1 MVRGA
6 SAMGGPAS
14 LPVNDGMQ
22 GRFSAG
28 GMSSSHATP
37 NGHNDLAEVR
47 LECVH
52 SEGVVLQS
60 VPLEKRTIVFTIDP
74 ECERFCAHVGRCHQ
88 PEFFEAMVPKKERF
102 LCISRTHLELTWEP
116 PASIPFLRKLSANHL
131 FLDDRS
137 VSTSESAPLP
147 DGTRL
152 DFSGA
157 SENDAHFLVLRVTL
171 RRRNVA
177 AVEGHYPALT
187 AYNERQNLSTQVSRT
202 TSSRSSDITAV
213 LECIHA
219 TGADIG
225 ALAPE
230 ERVIILPLGETLE
243 VGRQHQLG
251 LFEHLLSAEP
261 RWLGFISRAHVRVQL
276 SRVLSGGVNSGS
288 QHTLR
293 IENLSLNPVSVGG
306 RTLAKGAFES
316 IGEGGTLAFLAT
328 SEKGEMVFLEFQ
340 LRRARQQPKQL
351 M

>member
-1 MVRGA
+1 
-6 SAMGGPAS
+6 MG
-14 LPVNDGMQ
+14 
-22 GRFSAG
+22 
-28 GMSSSHATP
+28 
-37 NGHNDLAEVR
+37 
-47 LECVH
+47 
-52 SEGVVLQS
+52 
-60 VPLEKRTIVFTIDP
+60 
-74 ECERFCAHVGRCHQ
+74 
-88 PEFFEAMVPKKERF
+88 FFEAMVPKKERF

-177 AVEGHYPALT
+177 AVEGHYPTLT

-202 TSSRSSDITAV
+202 ICSRSSDITAV

-225 ALAPE
+225 AMAPE

-276 SRVLSGGVNSGS
+276 SRVLSGGVDSGS

-293 IENLSLNPVSVGG
+293 MENLSRLE
-306 RTLAKGAFES
+306 KGARLLSLPQVRRVKWRSLSSSYVGHASSPNNSCEQTRLCRRNMDES
-316 IGEGGTLAFLAT
+316 KVRDKK
-328 SEKGEMVFLEFQ
+328 EKH
-340 LRRARQQPKQL
+340 K
-351 M
+351 